1 MATAKLRQI
10 RRRIRSVQS
19 TRKITRAMELIAA
32 SRIMRA
38 QARVESARPYV
49 KMLVKVVRDLAAQ
62 SGVPEHPLL
71 AESEGTEGIHGLV
84 VVTSDRGLCGAY
96 NANVLRLL
104 EGAIERVGGID
115 RVAIYGVGR
124 KGLVYTKYRGYPVA
138 YEMVGITDKPAY
150 HQAKSLAETVQS
162 AYLSGDLSGVT
173 VIYTE
178 FYNLVVQRAEE
189 FQLLPIPKA
198 ELAGGRGFE
207 GEFIFEP
214 SPTEILEFLLPR
226 YVESRLFA
234 AFLEASASEHAA
246 RRKAMKAATD
256 NADDLL
262 RVLGRIHARERQA
275 EITTEIV
282 EVVSGAE
289 ALKEKQLQAVG
300 RG

>member
-10 RRRIRSVQS
+10 RRRIKSVQS

-32 SRIMRA
+32 SRIVKA
-38 QARVESARPYV
+38 QSRVEAARPYV
-49 KMLVKVVRDLAAQ
+49 RMLVEVVRDLAAHG
-62 SGVPEHPLL
+62 GVPEHPLL
-71 AESEGTEGIHGLV
+71 SEPQEGEGRHGLV

-115 RVAIYGVGR
+115 KVSIYGVGR

-138 YEMVGITDKPAY
+138 FETVGVTDKPSY
-150 HQAKSLAETVQS
+150 QQAKSLAEKLQS
-162 AYLSGDLSGVT
+162 AYLSGQLSKVT

-189 FQLLPIPKA
+189 FQLLPIPKE
-198 ELAGGRGFE
+198 ELAGGKGFR
-207 GEFIFEP
+207 GEFIFDP
-214 SPTEILEFLLPR
+214 SPEGILSALLPR

-256 NADDLL
+256 NADELL

-289 ALKEKQLQAVG
+289 ALKEKQLEAAA
-300 RG
+300 RR

>member
-19 TRKITRAMELIAA
+19 TKKITRAMELIAA
-32 SRIMRA
+32 SRIVRA
-38 QARVESARPYV
+38 QQRVEAARPYV
-49 KMLVKVVRDLAAQ
+49 KTLVEVVRDLAAH
-62 SGVPEHPLL
+62 SGISEHPLL
-71 AESEGTEGIHGLV
+71 QERPEGKHGLV

-104 EGAIERVGGID
+104 EGAILREGGLSN
-115 RVAIYGVGR
+115 VSIYAVGR
-124 KGLVYTKYRGYPVA
+124 KGLVYTRFRGYPV
-138 YEMVGITDKPAY
+138 EFQMVGVTDKPSY
-150 HQAKSLAETVQS
+150 RQAKTLAERLQS
-162 AYLSGDLSGVT
+162 DYLGGKLSKVT
-173 VIYTE
+173 VLYTE

-198 ELAGGRGFE
+198 ELAGGRGFS

-214 SPTEILEFLLPR
+214 SPAEILTALLPR
-226 YVESRLFA
+226 YVESRLYA
-234 AFLEASASEHAA
+234 AFLESSASEHAA

-256 NADDLL
+256 NAEELL

-289 ALKEKQLQAVG
+289 ALKEKQLEAAG
-300 RG
+300 KR

>member
-32 SRIMRA
+32 SRIMKA
-38 QARVESARPYV
+38 QARVEAARPYV
-49 KMLVKVVRDLAAQ
+49 KMLVEVVRDLAAQ
-62 SGVPEHPLL
+62 SGISQHPLL
-71 AESEGTEGIHGLV
+71 EERPHSTGPHGLV

-104 EGAIERVGGID
+104 EGAIERLGGID
-115 RVAIYGVGR
+115 SVAIYGVGR
-124 KGLVYTKYRGYPVA
+124 KGLMYTKYRGYPVSF
-138 YEMVGITDKPAY
+138 EMVGVTDKPSY
-150 HQAKSLAETVQS
+150 SQAKVLAENLQS
-162 AYLSGDLSGVT
+162 AYLSGELSKVT

-198 ELAGGRGFE
+198 ELAGGAGFK

-214 SPTEILEFLLPR
+214 APEEILSALLPR

-256 NADDLL
+256 NADELL

-289 ALKEKQLQAVG
+289 ALKEKQLEGAH
-300 RG
+300 RR

>member
-32 SRIMRA
+32 SRIMKA
-38 QARVESARPYV
+38 QARVEAARPYV
-49 KMLVKVVRDLAAQ
+49 KMLVEVVRDLAAQ
-62 SGVPEHPLL
+62 SGVSQHPLL
-71 AESEGTEGIHGLV
+71 SERQDSEGTHGLV

-104 EGAIERVGGID
+104 EGAIERLGGID
-115 RVAIYGVGR
+115 KVAIYGVGR

-138 YEMVGITDKPAY
+138 YEMVGVTDKPAY
-150 HQAKSLAETVQS
+150 LQAKSLADILQS
-162 AYLSGDLSGVT
+162 GYLSGELSKVT

-189 FQLLPIPKA
+189 FQLLPIPRE
-198 ELAGGRGFE
+198 ELGGGKGFE

-214 SPTEILEFLLPR
+214 APEEILSALLPR

-234 AFLEASASEHAA
+234 SFLEASASEHAA

-256 NADDLL
+256 NAEDLL

-289 ALKEKQLQAVG
+289 ALKEKQLQTAG
-300 RG
+300 QR

>member
-32 SRIMRA
+32 SRIRKA
-38 QARVESARPYV
+38 QARVEAARPYV
-49 KMLVKVVRDLAAQ
+49 QRLVEVVRDLAAQ
-62 SGVPEHPLL
+62 SGVAQHPLL
-71 AESEGTEGIHGLV
+71 SEREDSSGVHGLV

-96 NANVLRLL
+96 NANVMRLL
-104 EGAIERVGGID
+104 EGAIERLGGIEN
-115 RVAIYGVGR
+115 VSIYGVGR
-124 KGLVYTKYRGYPVA
+124 KGLTYTKYRGYPVA
-138 YEMVGITDKPAY
+138 YEMVGVTDKPSY
-150 HQAKSLAETVQS
+150 QQAKSLAEVLES
-162 AYLSGDLSGVT
+162 AYLSGKLSRVT
-173 VIYTE
+173 VVYTE

-189 FQLLPIPKA
+189 FQLLPIPKS
-198 ELAGGRGFE
+198 ELAGGEGFK
-207 GEFIFEP
+207 GEFLFEP
-214 SPTEILEFLLPR
+214 SPQEILSALLPR

-234 AFLEASASEHAA
+234 AFLEASASEHAS

-256 NADDLL
+256 NADELL

-289 ALKEKQLQAVG
+289 ALKEKQLEAAG
-300 RG
+300 RR

>member
-32 SRIMRA
+32 SRIVKA
-38 QARVESARPYV
+38 QQRVEAARPYV
-49 KMLVKVVRDLAAQ
+49 EMLVSVVRDLAAQ
-62 SGVPEHPLL
+62 SGVSQHPLL
-71 AESEGTEGIHGLV
+71 AEDRAGKHGLV

-96 NANVLRLL
+96 NANVLKLL
-104 EGAIERVGGID
+104 EGAILREGGLEN
-115 RVAIYGVGR
+115 VAIYAVGR
-124 KGLVYTKYRGYPVA
+124 KGLVYTRFRRYPV
-138 YEMVGITDKPAY
+138 EFQMVGVTDKPTY
-150 HQAKSLAETVQS
+150 DQAKRLAERLQEDYINGRL
-162 AYLSGDLSGVT
+162 AKVT
-173 VIYTE
+173 VLYTE

-198 ELAGGRGFE
+198 ELAGGTGYR

-214 SPTEILEFLLPR
+214 SPAEILTALLPR
-226 YVESRLFA
+226 YVESRLYA
-234 AFLEASASEHAA
+234 AFLEASASEHAS

-256 NADDLL
+256 NAEELL

-289 ALKEKQLQAVG
+289 ALKEKELQAAG
-300 RG
+300 RR